1 MAGCPGEHEAMWDR
15 GGLCPEHGARY
26 AYLVNT
32 KKTRAAP
39 GQQAAAEAS
48 MEPQG
53 PGTEALEGL
62 PYPGTDNSGTGAAE
76 EQQGG
81 KGAEAGAS
89 TSSSTTS
96 QPGEQREPRRSWG
109 GPAAGA
115 TRTGLGSSQD
125 PEQDAATLF
134 LCPRPPAETS
144 SQHPPRV
151 GKQGGMQG

>member
-26 AYLVNT
+26 AYLVNAGL
-32 KKTRAAP
+32 RDRRQ
-39 GQQAAAEAS
+39 QQAAAEATE
-48 MEPQG
+48 EPQG

-76 EQQGG
+76 EQQG
-81 KGAEAGAS
+81 GAS

-115 TRTGLGSSQD
+115 TRTGQGSSQD

-144 SQHPPRV
+144 GQQPPRV